1 MNVFLESL
9 SHLSD
14 SKLLDHL
21 DSLVAR
27 DRRTTADL
35 LMAIA
40 EIDERK
46 LWANEACS
54 SMFVFCVRRMH
65 MSEQVTS
72 KRLWAAR
79 TARRFPVIFD
89 MVSRGE
95 LHLSAI
101 QRLAPYLTPTNHV
114 TLLEHAKHKST
125 REVEELIADLAPR
138 PDAPSRVRALPK
150 RREVGA
156 SRDRVR
162 PMGPGHR
169 QTSGGR
175 AGADRVDGEGANG
188 DRVQRG
194 SSMASSGDGGGVE
207 GSSRDRVAGSDR
219 DGSGN
224 AFENLCGPVPAAAA
238 RDAGTPFEP
247 LGARRYRI
255 EITVDEKTHD
265 KLRSLQDLLARSASG
280 TDPAVIVSRALD
292 VLLTE
297 TLKRKAGC
305 TKRPKAAATD
315 GRASNEGCVSSAK
328 RVSNEAR
335 AASDGRAANDGRVT
349 KDRQATNAGR
359 RARSIP
365 AAVRRAVWRR
375 DCGRCRYVDPRGR
388 RCDGTR
394 NVDFH
399 HVVPFAMGGSHTV
412 DNIELR
418 CAAHNQ
424 YQADLD
430 FGRAFMDARR
440 RSSSAAGVFPAE
452 CRAASS
458 AGRAFRGECRT
469 AVAGPSPDS

>member
-1 MNVFLESL
+1 
-9 SHLSD
+9 
-14 SKLLDHL
+14 
-21 DSLVAR
+21 
-27 DRRTTADL
+27 
-35 LMAIA
+35 
-40 EIDERK
+40 
-46 LWANEACS
+46 
-54 SMFVFCVRRMH
+54 
-65 MSEQVTS
+65 
-72 KRLWAAR
+72 
-79 TARRFPVIFD
+79 
-89 MVSRGE
+89 
-95 LHLSAI
+95 
-101 QRLAPYLTPTNHV
+101 
-114 TLLEHAKHKST
+114 
-125 REVEELIADLAPR
+125 
-138 PDAPSRVRALPK
+138 
-150 RREVGA
+150 
-156 SRDRVR
+156 
-162 PMGPGHR
+162 
-169 QTSGGR
+169 
-175 AGADRVDGEGANG
+175 
-188 DRVQRG
+188 
-194 SSMASSGDGGGVE
+194 MASSGDGGGVE

-375 DCGRCRYVDPRGR
+375 DCGRCRYVDPGDVAATGRGTWTSTMWFR
-388 RCDGTR
+388 SRWAGATPWTTSNCAVRHTTSTR
-394 NVDFH
+394 PTSTSGAPSWTPGV
-399 HVVPFAMGGSHTV
+399 A
-412 DNIELR
+412 LR
-418 CAAHNQ
+418 AQPAYSPRNAARLRA
-424 YQADLD
+424 QA
-430 FGRAFMDARR
+430 
-440 RSSSAAGVFPAE
+440 E
-452 CRAASS
+452 HS
-458 AGRAFRGECRT
+458 AGN
-469 AVAGPSPDS
+469 VARPLPGHRPIHDSMGRFGLAGLVVVAWSPRIHRLAG